1 MEQTIAVASLIISLA
16 AISISAANEPVKPTP
31 ADKAIIQSNQAN
43 SSLTAEE
50 QTDYQFVRSNTTPTN
65 PQPQEQTK

>member
-1 MEQTIAVASLIISLA
+1 MEQTIAAATLIISLA
-16 AISISAANEPVKPTP
+16 TISISAANDTVDPPP
-31 ADKAIIQSNQAN
+31 ADKAIIAQTQQTN
-43 SSLTAEE
+43 LTAEE

>member
-1 MEQTIAVASLIISLA
+1 MEQTIAAATLIISLA
-16 AISISAANEPVKPTP
+16 TISISAANDPVDPTP
-31 ADKAIIQSNQAN
+31 ADKAIIVQAQQTN
-43 SSLTAEE
+43 LTAEE

>member
-1 MEQTIAVASLIISLA
+1 MEQTIAAASLIISLA

-50 QTDYQFVRSNTTPTN
+50 QTDYQFVRSKPAQTET
-65 PQPQEQTK
+65 QSQEQTK